1 MDVSDG
7 LKDFYGDSWRDLVA
21 QGELGRLRFILKQ
34 AEKDIEEDI
43 SEFMRLRKNSLEND
57 KKTFI
62 YRDKE
67 YKITKSVKD
76 KFIKRQRTILL
87 EKRKSLYSYRYA
99 EPNSWIYKTL
109 LEKKRIPLFRSCKR
123 LVMVG
128 SGMYP
133 YSMYDIHKKFKHI
146 LQLGLEIDET
156 RYKLSKSLVENSP
169 AKDSIK
175 ILHMDGNLFDYSR
188 LEDEDLIFI
197 SCDVDS
203 NSIVKKVL
211 ETSKA
216 HIFVCA
222 PYNKEWMKDSI
233 KKSNLVYDKQGRIIS
248 LHT

>member
-1 MDVSDG
+1 MDVSKG
-7 LKDFYGDSWRDLVA
+7 LKDFYGDNWRDLIA
-21 QGELGRLRFILKQ
+21 QGELGRLRIILRQ

-43 SEFMRLRKNSLEND
+43 AEFMRLRKEALDSDLR
-57 KKTFI
+57 TFI
-62 YRDKE
+62 YKEKE
-67 YKITKSVKD
+67 YKITKNVKD
-76 KFIKRQRTILL
+76 NFIKRHRTVLL
-87 EKRKSLYSYRYA
+87 EKKKSLYSYRYA

-109 LEKKRIPLFRSCKR
+109 LEKKRIPLFRTCKR

-156 RYKLSKSLVENSP
+156 RYKLSKSLVEKSP

-175 ILHMDGNLFDYSR
+175 IMHMDGNDFDYSR
-188 LEDEDLIFI
+188 LGDEDLVFV

-203 NSIVKKVL
+203 NSIFNKVL

-233 KKSNLVYDKQGRIIS
+233 RKSNLIYSKDGRIIS
-248 LHT
+248 L